1 RRERVGRRRVL
12 RGLVQLRDA
21 QGRRDLMRDGQEQLL
36 VVAAEGLMARALDAK
51 RADALI
57 PQLQWDD
64 KHGVDLGRAVIPRV
78 LLRIGHVLGEAM
90 LDDPPRDSGAG
101 FEEAAGVGLGW
112 AERGAH
118 NEPLLSLR

>member
-1 RRERVGRRRVL
+1 RS
-12 RGLVQLRDA
+12 
-21 QGRRDLMRDGQEQLL
+21 DLMRDGQEQLL

-57 PQLQWDD
+57 PQLQRDD
-64 KHGVDLGRAVIPRV
+64 KHGVDLGRAVVPRV

-112 AERGAH
+112 CDGAAAH
-118 NEPLLSLR
+118 DAPLLHS